1 MPIHRSIVRIPRN
14 ANIRRS
20 ANVCGVLSLY
30 ILANMI
36 FYKYWYV
43 INGTTIAFLCCCG
56 GGVLCYV
63 RSIDV
68 ETDSDPDGDP
78 DGDQGSDTCTDM
90 SSDTSSD
97 NEFTIDIPSIMAY
110 PVPESILV
118 VDGNVDG
125 NDEDVSCVAVRI
137 EDL

>member
-78 DGDQGSDTCTDM
+78 DGDQGSDTCTDL

-97 NEFTIDIPSIMAY
+97 TNSDNEFTIEIPSIMAY
-110 PVPESILV
+110 PVPESSPV
-118 VDGNVDG
+118 GDDVA
-125 NDEDVSCVAVRI
+125 DVSCVAVRI
-137 EDL
+137 DKL